1 MFLLDLQSKDPIYQ
15 QIQDQ
20 LRRFIDAGVLKPGDR
35 LPSVRQC
42 AQDNGINPNTVA
54 KAYGEL
60 EKAGYVH
67 NFVKKGVYVADVK
80 SSAPD
85 PKTESVIR
93 SLWESGVT
101 REEIEKAIM
110 RVYDGAEGRI
120 TEIKS
125 ETVPETVNE
134 SGRNAVPETVNE
146 SGRNAVPETVN
157 ESGRNAAPEILSEN
171 ARGTETKISGESA
184 PMAEQGIEAESKS
197 KAAERRNE
205 EC

>member
-146 SGRNAVPETVN
+146 SGRNA
-157 ESGRNAAPEILSEN
+157 APEILSEN
-171 ARGTETKISGESA
+171 ARGTDTKISGESA
-184 PMAEQGIEAESKS
+184 LMAEQGIEAESKP

>member
-93 SLWESGVT
+93 RLWESGVT

-134 SGRNAVPETVNE
+134 SGRNAVPE
-146 SGRNAVPETVN
+146 AVN

-184 PMAEQGIEAESKS
+184 PMAEQGIEAESKP

>member
-67 NFVKKGVYVADVK
+67 NLVKKGVYVADVK
-80 SSAPD
+80 SSSPD

-93 SLWESGVT
+93 SLRESGVT
-101 REEIEKAIM
+101 REEIEEAV
-110 RVYDGAEGRI
+110 RQVYGGTLEAG
-120 TEIKS
+120 S
-125 ETVPETVNE
+125 ESAPQT
-134 SGRNAVPETVNE
+134 
-146 SGRNAVPETVN
+146 
-157 ESGRNAAPEILSEN
+157 APESVSES
-171 ARGTETKISGESA
+171 ASKTSQGTETV
-184 PMAEQGIEAESKS
+184 
-197 KAAERRNE
+197 RNPE
-205 EC
+205 I

>member
-134 SGRNAVPETVNE
+134 SGRNAVPETM
-146 SGRNAVPETVN
+146 N
-157 ESGRNAAPEILSEN
+157 ESGRNAASEILSEN

-184 PMAEQGIEAESKS
+184 PMAEQGIEAESKP

>member
-146 SGRNAVPETVN
+146 SGRNA
-157 ESGRNAAPEILSEN
+157 APEILSET

>member
-80 SSAPD
+80 SFAPD

-146 SGRNAVPETVN
+146 SGRNA
-157 ESGRNAAPEILSEN
+157 APEILSEN

>member
-35 LPSVRQC
+35 LSSVRQC

-146 SGRNAVPETVN
+146 SGRNA
-157 ESGRNAAPEILSEN
+157 APEILSEN

-184 PMAEQGIEAESKS
+184 PMAEQGIEAESKP

>member
-146 SGRNAVPETVN
+146 SGRNA
-157 ESGRNAAPEILSEN
+157 APEILSEN

-184 PMAEQGIEAESKS
+184 PMAEQGIEAESKP

>member
-80 SSAPD
+80 SSAPN

-134 SGRNAVPETVNE
+134 SGRNAVPE
-146 SGRNAVPETVN
+146 AVN

-184 PMAEQGIEAESKS
+184 PMAEQGIEAESKP

>member
-146 SGRNAVPETVN
+146 SGRNA
-157 ESGRNAAPEILSEN
+157 APEILSEN

>member
-146 SGRNAVPETVN
+146 SGRNA
-157 ESGRNAAPEILSEN
+157 APEILSEN
-171 ARGTETKISGESA
+171 ARGTDTKISGESA
-184 PMAEQGIEAESKS
+184 PMAEQGIEAESKP

>member
-146 SGRNAVPETVN
+146 SGRNA
-157 ESGRNAAPEILSEN
+157 APEILSEN

-184 PMAEQGIEAESKS
+184 PMAEQGIEAESKP

-205 EC
+205 KC

>member
-134 SGRNAVPETVNE
+134 SGRNAELKLRVSRRQQRGGT
-146 SGRNAVPETVN
+146 RNAKNREPVKIV
-157 ESGRNAAPEILSEN
+157 RNKPGFEW
-171 ARGTETKISGESA
+171 GEFTG
-184 PMAEQGIEAESKS
+184 E
-197 KAAERRNE
+197 
-205 EC
+205 

>member
-146 SGRNAVPETVN
+146 SGRNA
-157 ESGRNAAPEILSEN
+157 APEILSEN

-184 PMAEQGIEAESKS
+184 PMAEQGIEAESKP
-197 KAAERRNE
+197 KAAERGNE

>member
-134 SGRNAVPETVNE
+134 SGRNA
-146 SGRNAVPETVN
+146 APETVN

-171 ARGTETKISGESA
+171 ARGTDTKISGESA
-184 PMAEQGIEAESKS
+184 PMAEQGIEAESKP

>member
-146 SGRNAVPETVN
+146 SGRNAA
-157 ESGRNAAPEILSEN
+157 SEILSEN

-184 PMAEQGIEAESKS
+184 PMAEQGIEAESKP

>member
-80 SSAPD
+80 SSAPN

-146 SGRNAVPETVN
+146 SGRNA
-157 ESGRNAAPEILSEN
+157 APEILSEN
-171 ARGTETKISGESA
+171 ARGTDTKISGESA
-184 PMAEQGIEAESKS
+184 PMAEQGIEAESKP

>member
-146 SGRNAVPETVN
+146 SGRNA
-157 ESGRNAAPEILSEN
+157 APEILSEN

-197 KAAERRNE
+197 EAAERRNE

>member
-80 SSAPD
+80 SSAPN

-125 ETVPETVNE
+125 ET
-134 SGRNAVPETVNE
+134 VPETVNE

>member
-134 SGRNAVPETVNE
+134 SGRNAA
-146 SGRNAVPETVN
+146 S
-157 ESGRNAAPEILSEN
+157 EILSEN

-184 PMAEQGIEAESKS
+184 PMAEQGIEAESKP

>member
-80 SSAPD
+80 SSAPN

-134 SGRNAVPETVNE
+134 SGRNAVPEAVNE
-146 SGRNAVPETVN
+146 SC
-157 ESGRNAAPEILSEN
+157 RNAAPEILSEN

>member
-110 RVYDGAEGRI
+110 RVYDGVEGRI

-125 ETVPETVNE
+125 ET
-134 SGRNAVPETVNE
+134 VPETVNE

>member
-110 RVYDGAEGRI
+110 RVYDGAEGCI

-125 ETVPETVNE
+125 ET
-134 SGRNAVPETVNE
+134 VPETVNE

-184 PMAEQGIEAESKS
+184 PMAEQGIEAESKP
-197 KAAERRNE
+197 KAAERGNE

>member
-80 SSAPD
+80 SSAPE

-125 ETVPETVNE
+125 ET
-134 SGRNAVPETVNE
+134 VPETVNE

>member
-1 MFLLDLQSKDPIYQ
+1 
-15 QIQDQ
+15 
-20 LRRFIDAGVLKPGDR
+20 
-35 LPSVRQC
+35 
-42 AQDNGINPNTVA
+42 
-54 KAYGEL
+54 
-60 EKAGYVH
+60 
-67 NFVKKGVYVADVK
+67 
-80 SSAPD
+80 
-85 PKTESVIR
+85 VIR

-134 SGRNAVPETVNE
+134 SGRNA
-146 SGRNAVPETVN
+146 
-157 ESGRNAAPEILSEN
+157 APEILSEN

-184 PMAEQGIEAESKS
+184 PMAEQGIEAESKP

>member
-134 SGRNAVPETVNE
+134 SGRNAVPEAVNE
-146 SGRNAVPETVN
+146 SC
-157 ESGRNAAPEILSEN
+157 RNAAPEILSEN

-184 PMAEQGIEAESKS
+184 PMAEQGIEAESKP